1 MRFCAS
7 GVESLRHTA
16 DTIPLAATAIY
27 RERCVPL
34 IRVTSVEQIRAI
46 EQGADASGYSYS
58 DMMTAAGR
66 AAANRA
72 LAVLEGIADPKVTV
86 LVGSGNNGG
95 DGLVAGLFIAQ
106 DNPKAE
112 VRFYLLSERDDVYVE
127 TAKEAGLF
135 IAKAEDDGDKR
146 VLRNMVASA
155 DLVIDALFGIG
166 GRLPIEGEAQK
177 ILRQANTAINERR
190 RARPENLAIMPTKG
204 GQVPQA
210 PRLYVLAID
219 CPSGMDCDTG
229 EVDKNAIHADET
241 ITFIA
246 AKTGQFRYPGADY
259 VGTLTVA
266 DIEIPEKLDAVK
278 AIADFVV
285 DAELVRSKLPERGS
299 NSHKGTYGR
308 ALLIA
313 GSLNYIGAPALA
325 AEAAYRSGAGLVTV
339 GTAPNVIQ
347 ALAGSLREV
356 TWIMLPHDM
365 GVIAEGAVNVVTK
378 ELDKMQSVLIGPG
391 LGTEKTTCEFL
402 QGLLRKSGATS
413 SKKGKRKLGFQLL
426 DDETK
431 SDEDNGTVKLPPL
444 VIDADGLNI
453 LAEIDEWWKLLPEN
467 TILTPHPGEM
477 ARLTKLETAE
487 VQENRWQ
494 LAREKAQ
501 EWKAILV
508 LKGAHTVIAA
518 PDGSFGVLPFKTD
531 ALATAGTGDIL
542 AGLIVGMLAQ
552 GLSSF
557 DAAVAGAYVHGLA
570 GEIAGQRSNSRSTI
584 AGDILKL
591 IGEAFQQIES

>member
-1 MRFCAS
+1 
-7 GVESLRHTA
+7 
-16 DTIPLAATAIY
+16 
-27 RERCVPL
+27 L

-46 EQGADASGYSYS
+46 EKEADKSGYSYG

-66 AAANRA
+66 TAANRA
-72 LAVLEGIADPKVTV
+72 LAILEGIDDPKITV

-112 VRFYLLSERDDVYVE
+112 VRFYLLSERKDDYVE
-127 TAKEAGLF
+127 TAQAAGLF

-166 GRLPIEGEAQK
+166 VRLPIEGEAQK

-190 RARPENLAIMPTKG
+190 RAQPENLAIMPTQG
-204 GQVPQA
+204 GQIPHA

-246 AKTGQFRYPGADY
+246 AKTGQFSYPGAEY
-259 VGTLTVA
+259 IGTLTVA
-266 DIEIPEKLDAVK
+266 DIEISEKLKAVK
-278 AIADFVV
+278 AVSDIVI
-285 DAELVRSKLPERGS
+285 DAETVKSKLPERGG

-308 ALLIA
+308 AMLIA

-365 GVIAEGAVNVVTK
+365 GVIAESGVDVVTK
-378 ELDKMQSVLIGPG
+378 ELSKMQSLLIGPG
-391 LGTEKTTCEFL
+391 LGTEKTTCGFL
-402 QGLLRKSGATS
+402 QSLLQKSGATTA
-413 SKKGKRKLGFQLL
+413 KKGKRKLGFQIL
-426 DDETK
+426 DDEAK
-431 SDEDNGTVKLPPL
+431 ADDENGTVKLPPL

-477 ARLTKLETAE
+477 ARLAKIENAE
-487 VQENRWQ
+487 VQGNRWQ
-494 LAREKAQ
+494 LAREKAK
-501 EWKAILV
+501 EWNVILV

-518 PDGSFGVLPFKTD
+518 PDGNFAVLPFKTD

-552 GLSSF
+552 GLKAF
-557 DAAVAGAYVHGLA
+557 DAAVVGAYVHGLA
-570 GEIAGQRSNSRSTI
+570 GEIAGQRGNSRSTI
-584 AGDILKL
+584 AGDVLKL
-591 IGEAFQQIES
+591 IGDAFNQIEN